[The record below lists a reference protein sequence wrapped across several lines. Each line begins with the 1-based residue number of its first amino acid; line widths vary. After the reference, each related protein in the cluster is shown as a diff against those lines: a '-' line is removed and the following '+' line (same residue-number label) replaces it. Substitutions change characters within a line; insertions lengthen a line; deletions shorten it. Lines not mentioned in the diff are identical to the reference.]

1 MKEVLGDMQGIDMRE
16 FNQSVIEEYRANGGK
31 LSGQLANSSL
41 ILLTTK
47 GVKSGLERTVPLGYV
62 RDGERLVTIAANAG
76 AEAHPDWY
84 HNLLAQPL
92 VTVELGGER
101 FQARASIADGAERER
116 LAGMVPYLPAQ
127 QQKTSRQIPVVVL
140 TRV

>member
-1 MKEVLGDMQGIDMRE
+1 MRE
-16 FNQSVIEEYRANGGK
+16 FNRGVIEEFRANGGR
-31 LSGQLANSSL
+31 LTGRLANSSL
-41 ILLTTK
+41 ILLTTM
-47 GVKSGLERTVPLGYV
+47 GAKSGLERTIPLGFV

-84 HNLLAQPL
+84 RNLLARPL
-92 VTVELGGER
+92 VTVELGSER
-101 FQARASIADGAERER
+101 FQARASIAEGAERER

-127 QQKTSRQIPVVVL
+127 QEKTSRQIPIVIL

>member
-1 MKEVLGDMQGIDMRE
+1 MRE
-16 FNQSVIEEYRANGGK
+16 FNRGVIEEFRANGGR
-31 LSGQLANSSL
+31 LTGRLANSSL
-41 ILLTTK
+41 ILLTTM
-47 GVKSGLERTVPLGYV
+47 GAKSGLERTIPLGFV

-84 HNLLAQPL
+84 RNLLAHPL
-92 VTVELGGER
+92 VTVELGSER
-101 FQARASIADGAERER
+101 FQARASIAEGAERER

-127 QQKTSRQIPVVVL
+127 QEKTSRQIPIVIL